1 MFGRDKKSSDSD
13 QSSREQDSKKE
24 GQEVSEA
31 AVLLQEI
38 VDNPNSNTRNGVNG
52 MIRLDEHTFVPEDPS
67 DLGLIQA
74 MDNCHL
80 YDTTLPSTRYL
91 TYLPD
96 GRRFVARGGVIK
108 VENPPEEVKA

>member
-52 MIRLDEHTFVPEDPS
+52 MIRLD
-67 DLGLIQA
+67 
-74 MDNCHL
+74 
-80 YDTTLPSTRYL
+80 
-91 TYLPD
+91 
-96 GRRFVARGGVIK
+96 
-108 VENPPEEVKA
+108 